1 MSDVARIHLERRD
14 MPDDLRRILNLLDE
28 GAQEGG
34 PAGECA
40 PPCDVVE
47 TAGAI
52 ELVMD
57 LPGVALD
64 SLKIVF
70 VRNTLVVAGQKLPA
84 ACEHRHAAFHLAE
97 RTFGRFARAVRV
109 TGAFDAGAARGRLS
123 AGELRVVLPRI
134 QERRGGEVRIA
145 IQAD

>member
-1 MSDVARIHLERRD
+1 MRRVARLFPDRHD
-14 MPDDLRRILNLLDE
+14 MTDDLRRILDLLGE
-28 GAQEGG
+28 GTAPEA
-34 PAGECA
+34 AGECA

-47 TAGAI
+47 TSASI

-57 LPGVALD
+57 LPGVTPD
-64 SLKIVF
+64 SVKVVV

-84 ACEHRHAAFHLAE
+84 ACGHRTAAFHLAE
-97 RTFGRFARAVRV
+97 RTFGRFARAVRL
-109 TGAFDAGAARGRLS
+109 TGAFDAGAASAKLS

-145 IQAD
+145 VQAD